1 VRLASLDALEKFT
14 ASAKVRTALV
24 ESIGKQESPLLQIAL
39 IDALVHI
46 HDHAAAQEFKQL
58 SGNTQVNA
66 MVRQRAQWAV
76 EKLSLN

>member
-14 ASAKVRTALV
+14 ADANVRKAL
-24 ESIGKQESPLLQIAL
+24 EQSIPRQQSPLLQIAL

-46 HDHAAAQEFKQL
+46 KDHSAADEFKQL
-58 SGNTQVNA
+58 SGNDKVNA
-66 MVRQRAQWAV
+66 VVRQRAQWAV